1 MQTSKRWWVFSVLHT
16 TRSNLTFQASLV
28 ETGAKKL
35 TQLYTKVVA
44 EGSSGTTPV
53 PGSMEAALTSF
64 PASLLPT
71 LSPVVKF
78 LRTLPLPQTHP
89 SHPAAAAIQK
99 TLSDALKGYA
109 DMRGNWAVKCL
120 DGQGKRLVVRA
131 NEVDPRTTGREFGE
145 WVELILGTAEVRFLR
160 SSISTELIRCARKS
174 TNCFWNSPLS
184 LLLPRSLLRSG
195 HFLDRCSVFS
205 TLSSLSS

>member
-1 MQTSKRWWVFSVLHT
+1 M
-16 TRSNLTFQASLV
+16 ASLV

-109 DMRGNWAVKCL
+109 DMRGSWAVKCL

-145 WVELILGTAEVRFLR
+145 WVELILGTAEVCFLGPLGFR
-160 SSISTELIRCARKS
+160 ELKNCDRKNTS
-174 TNCFWNSPLS
+174 CCWNSLHS
-184 LLLPRSLLRSG
+184 LLLPRSLPHSEPSLDLCFVYSTRS
-195 HFLDRCSVFS
+195 LP
-205 TLSSLSS
+205 SS